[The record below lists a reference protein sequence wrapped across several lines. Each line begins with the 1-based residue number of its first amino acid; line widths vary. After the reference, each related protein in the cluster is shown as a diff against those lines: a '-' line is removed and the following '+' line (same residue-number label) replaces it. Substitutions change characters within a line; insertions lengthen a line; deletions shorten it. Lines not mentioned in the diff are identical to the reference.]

1 MTKLPSLILAIS
13 TLALFSCSA
22 VCSAGRSWRKRE
34 GSCRI
39 VGVAG
44 DCITGETVELD
55 VELVGLATLS
65 PAEEEDGVSEEGFS
79 VATTDSAKDND
90 RSDRRSN
97 INHMLTLRLHLTC
110 TDISEMTKKSHKI
123 AQV

>member
-1 MTKLPSLILAIS
+1 MKDFFFLPNHFTASHFYYSPFPLSRSKLPSLILDIS
-13 TLALFSCSA
+13 TLALFNCRA

-55 VELVGLATLS
+55 AELAGLVALS
-65 PAEEEDGVSEEGFS
+65 PDTAAEEEDGVRDEDFS
-79 VATTDSAKDND
+79 VATTDSA
-90 RSDRRSN
+90 
-97 INHMLTLRLHLTC
+97 
-110 TDISEMTKKSHKI
+110 
-123 AQV
+123 

>member
-1 MTKLPSLILAIS
+1 MILAIS

-55 VELVGLATLS
+55 TELVGLAALS
-65 PAEEEDGVSEEGFS
+65 PDTAAEEEDGVREEGFS
-79 VATTDSAKDND
+79 VATTDSVEDKKTEVPLFKK
-90 RSDRRSN
+90 RIT
-97 INHMLTLRLHLTC
+97 INHIHIQFTSCMY
-110 TDISEMTKKSHKI
+110 
-123 AQV
+123 

>member
-1 MTKLPSLILAIS
+1 MILAIS

-55 VELVGLATLS
+55 TELVGLAALS
-65 PAEEEDGVSEEGFS
+65 PDTAAEEEDGVREEGFS
-79 VATTDSAKDND
+79 AATTDSVQDKD
-90 RSDRRSN
+90 RSAFVKKGPQNQPHVN
-97 INHMLTLRLHLTC
+97 IQLT
-110 TDISEMTKKSHKI
+110 SSMY
-123 AQV
+123 

>member
-1 MTKLPSLILAIS
+1 MILAIS

-34 GSCRI
+34 GSCKI

-55 VELVGLATLS
+55 AELVGLVALS
-65 PAEEEDGVSEEGFS
+65 PDTAAEDEDGVREEGFS
-79 VATTDSAKDND
+79 VAPTVSAKNKD
-90 RSDRRSN
+90 RSKYVF
-97 INHMLTLRLHLTC
+97 
-110 TDISEMTKKSHKI
+110 KKGS
-123 AQV
+123 